1 MRLYYDYLVEEGVR
15 TSNPAGRGRYTP
27 GRVVAGASERG
38 LVPRYRKLPWIP
50 TDAQWRAMLEA
61 ARAEPP
67 RNRLMLALAYDA
79 GLRREELCSL
89 ETGDVDPA
97 TRLLRIRA
105 ETTKGR
111 RERVV
116 PYSEPTGLLYAAYLR
131 AAAQAEPGA
140 RTAVPLGVPPQSG
153 PADLALDLV
162 QGRRAAR
169 RPRRRATV
177 LDPHPAPSLPDG
189 PGPRG
194 LGRARDRPVRRPSQP
209 QTTLLYIHLSGRELA
224 AKLERGMAQI
234 HAWRADLAAE
244 VLG

>member
-1 MRLYYDYLVEEGVR
+1 MRGD
-15 TSNPAGRGRYTP
+15 
-27 GRVVAGASERG
+27 RG

-50 TDAQWRAMLEA
+50 TDAQWRAVLEA
-61 ARAEPP
+61 ARAEPL

-79 GLRREELCSL
+79 GLRREGLCSL

-105 ETTKGR
+105 RPPRDGGSAWSPTPR
-111 RERVV
+111 
-116 PYSEPTGLLYAAYLR
+116 PTGLLYAAYLR
-131 AAAQAEPGA
+131 QRRELSRDRGRLFLSESRRNRAQPISLWTWSKVVERLAAHADV
-140 RTAVPLGVPPQSG
+140 RRFSTHTLRHLCLT
-153 PADLALDLV
+153 DLA
-162 QGRRAAR
+162 RAGWGVHEIAQFAGHR
-169 RPRRRATV
+169 N
-177 LDPHPAPSLPDG
+177 
-189 PGPRG
+189 
-194 LGRARDRPVRRPSQP
+194 P